1 MSDYDKVF
9 ETGTAAALA
18 GGDVLLK
25 YFGDVSIHEKST
37 QNLVTQADFDSEA
50 LVVKMLSQRHPD
62 HQVMREE
69 GESTGSS
76 SSEHLWIIDPLDGT
90 NNYAHG
96 IPQFCISIAYAYRG
110 RVQVGVVFDPIRNE
124 MFSAIRGQG
133 ALLNG
138 QKISVTQT
146 EQLTQSLVATGFF
159 YERGEVMLKTLD
171 AIRDLFL
178 VNVRGVRRMGAAAL
192 DLTWVACGRMQ
203 GYFEYRLAPWDFA
216 AGWLIVEEAGGV
228 CRNSAGDEL
237 ALDSKGV
244 IATCPGITEELTE
257 VVGWKESE
265 SD

>member
-1 MSDYDKVF
+1 MSDSDKVF
-9 ETGTAAALA
+9 ETATAAARA

-50 LVVKMLSQRHPD
+50 LVVKMISQRYPD

-96 IPQFCISIAYAYRG
+96 LPHFCISVAYAYRG
-110 RVQVGVVFDPIRNE
+110 RVQVGVVFDPIRKE

-133 ALLNG
+133 AQLNE
-138 QKISVTQT
+138 QKMAVSQA
-146 EQLTQSLVATGFF
+146 EELTQSLVATGFF
-159 YERGEVMLKTLD
+159 YERGEVMLKTVD

-192 DLTWVACGRMQ
+192 DLTWVACGRME
-203 GYFEYRLAPWDFA
+203 GFFEYRLAPWDFA

-228 CRNSAGDEL
+228 CRNSAGAEL
-237 ALDSKGV
+237 ALDSNGI
-244 IATCPGITEELTE
+244 IATCPGITEKLTE
-257 VVGWKESE
+257 VVGWKASE
-265 SD
+265 AD